1 MKWMD
6 VDEMSRRLQQ
16 DAVHLDARGIKSL
29 PTADIHAILRAAD
42 ALIDAGGRSLLTK
55 ILRGS
60 RSKDVL
66 THGLDQNPA
75 YGFYQDMPEE
85 DVLARIDWMILHDYL
100 RIVYNG
106 RLPFLA
112 FTTRGWEIERENYAD
127 EIVRGFDHMLA
138 SSPGPY
144 EMVYLKDRNRGMIML
159 VLDKVQASGDPKYL
173 PLLNDWEGVDYQKIQ
188 QRIRQVKSHLAGRP
202 A

>member
-75 YGFYQDMPEE
+75 YGFY
-85 DVLARIDWMILHDYL
+85 
-100 RIVYNG
+100 
-106 RLPFLA
+106 
-112 FTTRGWEIERENYAD
+112 
-127 EIVRGFDHMLA
+127 
-138 SSPGPY
+138 
-144 EMVYLKDRNRGMIML
+144 
-159 VLDKVQASGDPKYL
+159 
-173 PLLNDWEGVDYQKIQ
+173 
-188 QRIRQVKSHLAGRP
+188 
-202 A
+202 

>member
-1 MKWMD
+1 
-6 VDEMSRRLQQ
+6 MSRRLQQ

-29 PTADIHAILRAAD
+29 ANADIHAILRAAD
-42 ALIDAGGRSLLTK
+42 ALIGAGGRSLLTK

-66 THGLDQNPA
+66 SHGLDQNPA
-75 YGFYQDMPEE
+75 YGFYQNMPEE
-85 DVLARIDWMILHDYL
+85 DVLARIDWMVLHDYL

-138 SSPGPY
+138 SSQGPY

-159 VLDKVQASGDPKYL
+159 VLDKVQTSGDPKYL
-173 PLLNDWEGVDYQKIQ
+173 PLLDDWEGVDYQKIR